1 MNFFGQSAETWI
13 RELPFRLLRTKGI
26 RMREGKTSTILAE
39 SIFPF
44 GLRAKKGNEYR
55 RVGG

>member
-26 RMREGKTSTILAE
+26 RMREGKTSTTLAE

-44 GLRAKKGNEYR
+44 GLRAKKGE
-55 RVGG
+55 

>member
-13 RELPFRLLRTKGI
+13 RELPFRLLRTKG
-26 RMREGKTSTILAE
+26 MREGKTSTILAE

-44 GLRAKKGNEYR
+44 GLRAKKGE
-55 RVGG
+55 